1 MLIDAISATRRAS
14 EQLLQVL
21 EDEFE
26 ALKRRDAERL
36 VQLTTHKQTQTSAT
50 NDQFAAVQAI
60 LLQAFP
66 APTPAG
72 NDLMAT
78 LRDYVEHA
86 SGPEQARIRSE
97 WESLRTVADKVWEQN
112 RVNGRLLELTRQ
124 STAFVLGIMRNET
137 PGSGVYGSDGALD
150 GPTFS
155 RPLAKI

>member
-36 VQLTTHKQTQTSAT
+36 VQLTAHKQTQTSAT

-60 LLQAFP
+60 LLQALP

-78 LRDYVEHA
+78 FGITLSMPAALSRRA
-86 SGPEQARIRSE
+86 SAANGNRCAR
-97 WESLRTVADKVWEQN
+97 
-112 RVNGRLLELTRQ
+112 
-124 STAFVLGIMRNET
+124 
-137 PGSGVYGSDGALD
+137 
-150 GPTFS
+150 
-155 RPLAKI
+155 